1 MELIEPNEFNAYTR
15 MFNLSTDQNRLI
27 VDLHGTVNHPRKN
40 NVPNLF
46 IGTPQQE
53 AVVMQQLLCQ
63 THQVTEVLFPDW
75 NHAQFPYPNMYQPPV
90 CNFPNQSQRT

>member
-27 VDLHGTVNHPRKN
+27 VDLHGTVNHPSKQCPEFIYWYATAGSSSN
-40 NVPNLF
+40 AATSVPDTSSPISRLESCTVSLPEHVPF
-46 IGTPQQE
+46 
-53 AVVMQQLLCQ
+53 
-63 THQVTEVLFPDW
+63 
-75 NHAQFPYPNMYQPPV
+75 